1 VKVEILAVGRLKDG
15 PEREL
20 VSRYLTRAR
29 DMGRSLAVTGFDA
42 VEFPESRAGRS
53 QDRKSEEAQL
63 IRQRLIDTA
72 FFALD
77 SKGQSIDSETLTKKI
92 EVLRDSGTRSLSFVI
107 GGADGLDPAL
117 VKEAQSIIA
126 FGAVTLPH
134 QLARIILAE
143 QLYRS
148 MTLMSGHPYHR
159 A

>member
-1 VKVEILAVGRLKDG
+1 MKIEILVVGRLKDG

-29 DMGRSLAVTGFDA
+29 DMGRGLAVTGFDV
-42 VEFPESRAGRS
+42 VEFSESRAGRP
-53 QDRKSEEAQL
+53 QDRKSEEAQM
-63 IRQRLIDTA
+63 IKQRLTDTV
-72 FFALD
+72 FIALD
-77 SKGQSIDSETLTKKI
+77 SKGRSIDSEALTKKI
-92 EVLRDSGTRSLSFVI
+92 EVMRDTGTRSLSFVI
-107 GGADGLDPAL
+107 GGADGFDPAL
-117 VKEAQSIIA
+117 VKEAQAVIA

>member
-1 VKVEILAVGRLKDG
+1 MKIEILAVGRLKEG

-29 DMGRSLAVTGFDA
+29 DHGRGLAFTGFEII
-42 VEFPESRAGRS
+42 EFAESRAPRPL
-53 QDRKSEEAQL
+53 DRKSEEAQL
-63 IRQRLIDTA
+63 IRHRLSDTA
-72 FFALD
+72 FVALD
-77 SKGQSIDSETLTKKI
+77 AKGQSIDSETLTKRLQI
-92 EVLRDSGTRSLSFVI
+92 LRDSGSRSLSFVI
-107 GGADGLDPAL
+107 GGADGLDADF
-117 VKEAQSIIA
+117 VKEAQAVIA

-148 MTLMSGHPYHR
+148 MTLLSGHPYHR